1 MKNSANATEPSGV
14 SIWAAAG
21 ILAMTG
27 LTEVVG
33 LGAALVVVVVVVVAA
48 EVAVLVEEWVEGV
61 GPLGPG
67 SPPVHAP
74 SVATAT
80 SAAAYG
86 RSVRCRCG
94 VAAAVIGV
102 PC

>member
-1 MKNSANATEPSGV
+1 
-14 SIWAAAG
+14 
-21 ILAMTG
+21 MTG

-33 LGAALVVVVVVVVAA
+33 LGAGVVVLIVGADEVVVLAGGVV
-48 EVAVLVEEWVEGV
+48 L
-61 GPLGPG
+61 LGPG